1 MSSKPA
7 REPARPWSIASRLTV
22 WYTAAAFVLV
32 LTATG
37 YQYFALARNLDREDD
52 QFLIEKVRAVRRVLE
67 DHPGDRAAIAEQ
79 VATEG
84 ESEESRFLIR
94 VSFTGRAEDAVE
106 SPGMA
111 QVLPW
116 TVFPSPGAG
125 TEGEVSEEHETA
137 DGRAF
142 RLRSYQSESTPAV
155 IQVAMNTSHDDEILE
170 DYRRRL
176 SYVLGLSLIAA
187 AAGGYWIARRG
198 VRPIADVIATA
209 RRIRPA
215 HLDERIA
222 TDGQPAEIRELAG
235 TFNHMLDR
243 LKDAFT
249 RLGRFSADIAHEL
262 RTPVN
267 NLRGGAE
274 VALGRPRTPEEYRE
288 ALGSCLEECGRLT
301 RLIDSL
307 LFLARA
313 EDPKTELVAAATD
326 VAAEL
331 RTVAEFFAP
340 AAAEAGVRL
349 EVQADPGLVVRADR
363 HLLQQA
369 VGNLVANAL
378 AHTPAGGTVTLF
390 AGRDAAGVPFGVR
403 DTGPGIPAEHLPYL
417 FDRFYR
423 ADPARTADRGRV
435 GLGLG
440 LAIVKGIAE
449 LHHGRVTAASAPGQG
464 TTVTLT
470 LPPGKE

>member
-1 MSSKPA
+1 MSSNPA
-7 REPARPWSIASRLTV
+7 PEPARPWSIARRLTV
-22 WYTAAAFVLV
+22 WYATAAFALV

-37 YQYFALARNLDREDD
+37 YLYFALARNLDREDD
-52 QFLIEKVRAVRRVLE
+52 QFLADKARAVRRVL
-67 DHPGDRAAIAEQ
+67 DDRPGDAKAVEEVVRA
-79 VATEG
+79 EG
-84 ESEESRFLIR
+84 GGRFLLR
-94 VSFTGRAEDAVE
+94 VSPSGREGDAVE
-106 SPGMA
+106 TPGMS

-116 TVFPSPGAG
+116 GTFPSVEPGH
-125 TEGEVSEEHETA
+125 EVSIEHEA
-137 DGRAF
+137 EGGESF
-142 RLRSYQSESTPAV
+142 RLRSDRTGGIV
-155 IQVAMNTSHDDEILE
+155 LVHVAMNTSHDDEILGE
-170 DYRRRL
+170 YRRHL
-176 SYVLGLSLIAA
+176 AYVLGLSLVAA

-243 LKDAFT
+243 LKDAFA

-267 NLRGGAE
+267 NLRGEAE

-288 ALGSCLEECGRLT
+288 VLGSCLEECGRLT

-313 EDPKTELVAAATD
+313 EDPKTELVTTATD

-331 RTVAEFFAP
+331 RAVEEFFAP

-349 EVQADPGLVVRADR
+349 EVDAEPGLVVRADR

-369 VGNLVANAL
+369 IGNLVANAL
-378 AHTPAGGTVTLF
+378 AHTPAGGVVTLF
-390 AGRDAAGVPFGVR
+390 AARDAAGVRFGVR
-403 DTGPGIPAEHLPYL
+403 DTGPGVPPEHLPYL

-423 ADPARTADRGRV
+423 ADPARAADRGRV

-449 LHHGRVTAASAPGQG
+449 LHRGSVTAVSPPGQG

-470 LPPGKE
+470 LPAGSA